1 MQQISKS
8 ELRRMQAEIAKL
20 QSKYTTVAQRLGFR
34 PHPIEFAETVLGSKL
49 DWWQCKF
56 MNDAMENPRLAIA
69 ACRQSGKSTV
79 AGLFVAWCLIFIPD
93 FMCLVASRSLRQA
106 SHFLTLVRST
116 VLSFIPKEAMKQVNR
131 LSLEL
136 PNGSMVISVPCS
148 TPDAGRGFSPYLV
161 VLDEAAFAPEALFRA
176 LSPSLAATHGAMV
189 MISSPNGRQGQF
201 FEAFHGTATSIYR
214 TQSVS
219 WQDCPRIEPEFIAA
233 ERIALGP
240 LYFAQEYESQFI
252 TPQGAFFGFSAL
264 SQFEDGEDADL
275 SGLELREIENW
286 MDDKHPLP
294 DPSLEDMSAAL
305 DRTARVSR
313 LLYGS

>member
-1 MQQISKS
+1 
-8 ELRRMQAEIAKL
+8 
-20 QSKYTTVAQRLGFR
+20 
-34 PHPIEFAETVLGSKL
+34 
-49 DWWQCKF
+49 
-56 MNDAMENPRLAIA
+56 
-69 ACRQSGKSTV
+69 
-79 AGLFVAWCLIFIPD
+79 
-93 FMCLVASRSLRQA
+93 
-106 SHFLTLVRST
+106 
-116 VLSFIPKEAMKQVNR
+116 
-131 LSLEL
+131 
-136 PNGSMVISVPCS
+136 
-148 TPDAGRGFSPYLV
+148 V

-176 LSPSLAATHGAMV
+176 LSPSLAATHGGMV

-201 FEAFHGTATSIYR
+201 FEAFHGEAKAIYC
-214 TQSVS
+214 TQTVS
-219 WQDCPRIEPEFIAA
+219 WQDCPRIEPDFIAA

-240 LYFAQEYESQFI
+240 LYFAQEYESHFI